1 MMKISAYSHMLVSD
15 HAGWDELRAQHPVA
29 RGTFFN
35 LVLPL
40 SVLPAVMIMWAGVMH
55 GSFYAPNAPASYWL
69 TTALVFFVAELIS
82 VRGMAWVIDLLSR
95 QLMGKRDHDSSY
107 LLATLAAVPLWLSSL
122 TLFVPVVAFN
132 MLCGV
137 LGLAIAC
144 MLLYHGI
151 PAMLGHERDEDTR
164 DMTWLTMWIGAGA
177 WAILGV
183 IAALPVIIR

>member
-1 MMKISAYSHMLVSD
+1 MKISAYSHMLVSD
-15 HAGWDELRAQHPVA
+15 HAGWDELRAHHPTA
-29 RGTFFN
+29 RGTFFK

-40 SVLPAVMIMWAGVMH
+40 SVLPAVMITWAGMMH
-55 GSFYAPNAPASYWL
+55 GSFYAPDAPSSYWL
-69 TTALVFFVAELIS
+69 ITALVFFAAELIS
-82 VRGMAWVIDLLSR
+82 VRGMTWVIDLLSR
-95 QLMGKRDHDSSY
+95 QLTSKPDHDSSY

-132 MLCGV
+132 LLCGV

-151 PAMLGHERDEDTR
+151 PAMLGHARDEDTR
-164 DMTWLTMWIGAGA
+164 DMTWLTLWIGAGA

>member
-15 HAGWDELRAQHPVA
+15 HAGWDELRTHHPTA
-29 RGTFFN
+29 RDTFFK
-35 LVLPL
+35 LALPL
-40 SVLPAVMIMWAGVMH
+40 SILPTLMIGWAGMNH
-55 GSFYAPNAPASYWL
+55 GSFYAPNAPLSYWV
-69 TTALVFFVAELIS
+69 TTALVFFVAELIT
-82 VRGMAWVIDLLSR
+82 VRGMAWVIDRLSR
-95 QLMGKRDHDSSY
+95 PLVGHADHDSSY

-137 LGLAIAC
+137 LGLAVAC